1 MRKKNPR
8 CITDWPL
15 SDATRMKQ
23 FAFFFPGNY
32 PSTPSPSTRSTFSF
46 SSSPCTLSSE
56 QQNWTWFRHTTGET
70 SHGCFTF
77 SRTLS
82 RKSSNIVGSRATQW
96 GRRGVDSRVAF
107 RSWKNRNSQE
117 GFWVGWGKGMVM
129 WSRFQGLVIIEWGER
144 AVSPWDFETVLNVQ
158 SEAASEKLQPGEGRK
173 GYARESFEKRG
184 AGKKRPSRWT
194 SCRDGGRKL
203 IIFRLPGVTMA
214 FCAFDGGLG
223 DVFLGQ
229 GWGCGC
235 LTGEIDLIGWQSIEL
250 LIFFLKERE
259 SWLVERL
266 YWKDNETL
274 EWLMEY
280 E

>member
-23 FAFFFPGNY
+23 FAFFFPGNHPPLSLPLPDL
-32 PSTPSPSTRSTFSF
+32 PSVFLLPPVLYRASNKIERDSATPPEKPATAVLHFLEHWAGS
-46 SSSPCTLSSE
+46 LVI
-56 QQNWTWFRHTTGET
+56 
-70 SHGCFTF
+70 
-77 SRTLS
+77 L
-82 RKSSNIVGSRATQW
+82 SRATQW

-266 YWKDNETL
+266 YWKDNEML